1 MNPLSRTASSLL
13 VALLAAAGLT
23 VAGAA
28 LAAGNGYGGTTTQPA
43 QSTSETSKMAPSKM
57 APAAETRAA
66 APSKAESP
74 DMAFKKLDMG
84 GKGYITKDETNALS
98 GFDKAFQ
105 DNDANHDGKLTQ
117 AEFGKAWAEY
127 SGNKH

>member
-1 MNPLSRTASSLL
+1 MDKSSRTAS
-13 VALLAAAGLT
+13 ALLAALLAGAGLT
-23 VAGAA
+23 LAGAA
-28 LAAGNGYGGTTTQPA
+28 LAAGNSYGGTTTQPA
-43 QSTSETSKMAPSKM
+43 QSTNETSKM
-57 APAAETRAA
+57 APAAESKAA

-84 GKGYITKDETNALS
+84 GKGYVSKDDTHALS

-117 AEFGKAWAEY
+117 AEFKKAWDEY
-127 SGNKH
+127 TGK

>member
-1 MNPLSRTASSLL
+1 LL
-13 VALLAAAGLT
+13 AALLAAAGLT

-28 LAAGNGYGGTTTQPA
+28 LAAGNSYGGTTTQPA
-43 QSTSETSKMAPSKM
+43 QSTSETSKMAPATDTKG
-57 APAAETRAA
+57 A

-84 GKGYITKDETNALS
+84 GKGYVSKEDTHALS

-117 AEFGKAWAEY
+117 AEFNKAWTEY
-127 SGNKH
+127 TGNKQ

>member
-1 MNPLSRTASSLL
+1 MNPLSRTASPLL
-13 VALLAAAGLT
+13 AALLAAAGLT
-23 VAGAA
+23 VASAA
-28 LAAGNGYGGTTTQPA
+28 LAAGNASSATTTQPA
-43 QSTSETSKMAPSKM
+43 QSTSETSKMAP
-57 APAAETRAA
+57 AAETKAA

-84 GKGYITKDETNALS
+84 GKGYVSKEDTRALS

-117 AEFGKAWAEY
+117 AEFRKAWSEY
-127 SGNKH
+127 TGNKQ